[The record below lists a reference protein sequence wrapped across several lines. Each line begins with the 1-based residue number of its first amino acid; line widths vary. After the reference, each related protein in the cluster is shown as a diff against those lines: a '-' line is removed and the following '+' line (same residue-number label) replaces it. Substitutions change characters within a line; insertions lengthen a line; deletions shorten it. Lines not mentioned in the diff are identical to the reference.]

1 MSKAIR
7 VTAIL
12 SLIAEVL
19 YFLLGQL
26 LGTVLGLIN
35 FTPKG
40 LLSGNNSGELT
51 TSVILLAV
59 TIMGAAVYSIVV
71 AGLDVYLLAT
81 ARSESENVILEIIGL
96 VYIGVLA
103 PLGSL
108 LSVLINVIAAHF
120 TGQMGL
126 VLVSSARSMVGYFGV
141 LSSIATT
148 LLIIS
153 LSFSIFRKKYASIEV
168 YPEE

>member
-7 VTAIL
+7 VTAVL

-35 FTPKG
+35 FTPHG
-40 LLSGNNSGELT
+40 LLSGSNSGGLT
-51 TSVILLAV
+51 TAVILLAV
-59 TIMGAAVYSIVV
+59 TLIVATAYSIVV
-71 AGLDVYLLAT
+71 AGLDVYLFVT
-81 ARSESENVILEIIGL
+81 AGSESENVVLEIIGL
-96 VYIGVLA
+96 VFVGVLA

-108 LSVLINVIAAHF
+108 LSVLINVIAARGA
-120 TGQMGL
+120 GQIGL
-126 VLVSSARSMVGYFGV
+126 VLVSSARSVVGYFGV
-141 LSSIATT
+141 LRSIAIT

-153 LSFSIFRKKYASIEV
+153 LSFSIFRKKYAPIEV
-168 YPEE
+168 HPEE

>member
-40 LLSGNNSGELT
+40 LLSGNTSGELT

-59 TIMGAAVYSIVV
+59 TIMGAAAYSIVV
-71 AGLDVYLLAT
+71 AGLDVYLFAT
-81 ARSESENVILEIIGL
+81 ARFWKS
-96 VYIGVLA
+96 
-103 PLGSL
+103 
-108 LSVLINVIAAHF
+108 
-120 TGQMGL
+120 
-126 VLVSSARSMVGYFGV
+126 
-141 LSSIATT
+141 
-148 LLIIS
+148 
-153 LSFSIFRKKYASIEV
+153 
-168 YPEE
+168 